1 MSGTHAAAALLEE
14 MGMAREDVMRLVAVR
29 AAAQKTQSW
38 RQIPLYG
45 AEDRDTD
52 LHRQVQAA
60 GPRSRGGRGDGR
72 HFELAEGFRAGGAYV
87 RSVEDLD
94 FPLRPLLRWAVDNG
108 SVPVSDA
115 DLPGF
120 LLSAYGGDASSL
132 AGRADFRSTWG
143 RLADT
148 LLADS
153 LGEGLRTPARDEI
166 VASLKLMWLIES
178 TGHDEQAAPADMT
191 VGTWLQRTVVVLPRA
206 ARQPG
211 FSPARPGGGG
221 QQPGGG
227 QPAAPDDSRLKQMVA
242 ARAELLRVTSRE
254 ESFEQPAE
262 EQPSELERRLDQV
275 EQRCADSSEPRL
287 MRRPSRERA
296 ERLVRPTLTRAAVDA
311 LPAATREVLTSM
323 RLDMARLNP
332 FQAVAELD
340 SMIASEAAAVV
351 RAEKPP
357 MVLRIGGGTVDL
369 KALQAS
375 LAGSVAGWTQLLDK
389 TEGCSF
395 EAGIGDLLVVR
406 QTLKAYEL
414 ADFAHVENVLA
425 GESREREHR
434 RLSLREEMVTTET
447 ETETEKERDLQSTE
461 RNEMQNEAERT
472 VKNEFGLD
480 AGLQLSGSYGPTVS
494 FSSSLSMGF
503 STSSEETERRASSF
517 SREVTEKTAE
527 RTRERLREETRR
539 RTLEQVEELNRHKVD
554 NTAAPNGHVRGIYRW
569 LNKVYDAQVFNYGQR
584 MMFEFVVPEPAAY
597 FLWAIVEN
605 PPNETV
611 LVKPTFP
618 TSPDGSRPLQ
628 ASDLTSENLH
638 AYLTLYQVTDA
649 PPHPASS
656 LVVSHFDG
664 LDDTGQSK
672 TLGRGT
678 KIGIPAGYETST
690 ALLSAASAGM
700 ALDSFFVFIGGKSHV
715 PLYDGLQRVIT
726 FNRKFAGEISVSIYG
741 GSTSAYSLGI
751 DLFCTLSDAG
761 LAKWQ
766 QQAFEAILRSYLTQ
780 QAEYEEKLAAQQ
792 IQKGIQIL
800 GRNPLENRRIERD
813 ELKKL
818 TISMLT
824 DDSDPSLNAFFP
836 GGTDAEPEID
846 VEAACA
852 AGSRIRFFENAFEW
866 RNMTY
871 VLYPYFWGRKA
882 RWISALHLTD
892 PDPDFAAFLKAGAAR
907 VQVPVRPGFE
917 SAIAYYCQ
925 TGKIWNGEN
934 PPLIDDDLYVPIVEE
949 ITENLGKLDGG
960 VPYPEGSEPWEVRV
974 PTSLVL
980 VQNLEEI
987 PGIRDTLT
995 NQDANILP
1003 PGQ

>member
-1 MSGTHAAAALLEE
+1 
-14 MGMAREDVMRLVAVR
+14 MAREDVMRLVAVR
-29 AAAQKTQSW
+29 AAAQKNQSW
-38 RQIPLYG
+38 RQVPLYG
-45 AEDRDTD
+45 AEARDTE
-52 LHRQVQAA
+52 LHRQIQAA
-60 GPRSRGGRGDGR
+60 GPRSHGGGR
-72 HFELAEGFRAGGAYV
+72 HFELAEGFRSGTTYV
-87 RSVEDLD
+87 RQIESLD

-108 SVPVSDA
+108 SVPISDA

-120 LLSAYGGDASSL
+120 LLSAYGRDASSL

-153 LGEGLRTPARDEI
+153 VGEGVRTPARDEV
-166 VASLKLMWLIES
+166 VASLKLMWLIEITS
-178 TGHDEQAAPADMT
+178 RTEQAVPLDMK
-191 VGTWLQRTVVVLPRA
+191 VGTWLQRTVVVLPRV
-206 ARQPG
+206 ARRPG
-211 FSPARPGGGG
+211 FSPARPAGG
-221 QQPGGG
+221 QQPSGS
-227 QPAAPDDSRLKQMVA
+227 QPATPDDSRLKQMVA
-242 ARAELLRVTSRE
+242 ARAELLRVTSRA

-275 EQRCADSSEPRL
+275 EQRCAGSSEPRL
-287 MRRPSRERA
+287 MRRPSRERS
-296 ERLVRPTLTRAAVDA
+296 ERLVRPMLARAAVDA
-311 LPAATREVLTSM
+311 LPAATREVLASL
-323 RLDMARLNP
+323 RLDTERIDP

-340 SMIASEAAAVV
+340 VVIASEAAAVV
-351 RAEKPP
+351 RTEKPP
-357 MVLRIGGGTVDL
+357 MVVRIGGGTMDL
-369 KALQAS
+369 KELQAS

-461 RNEMQNEAERT
+461 RNEMQSEAEKT
-472 VKNEFGLD
+472 LKSEFGVD

-494 FSSSLSMGF
+494 FSSSLSMSF

-539 RTLEQVEELNRHKVD
+539 RTLEQTEELNRHKVD

-618 TSPDGSRPLQ
+618 GAPGGNRPLK
-628 ASDLTSENLH
+628 ASDLTSENVQM
-638 AYLTLYQVTDA
+638 YLTRYQVTDA
-649 PPHPASS
+649 PPYPASS
-656 LVVSHFDG
+656 VVVSHFDG
-664 LDDTGQSK
+664 LDDTGQAK

-678 KIGIPAGYETST
+678 KIGIPAGYETNT
-690 ALLSAASAGM
+690 ALLSAANSGM
-700 ALDSFFVFIGGKSHV
+700 AMDSFFVFIGGKNHV

-726 FNRKFAGEISVSIYG
+726 FSHKFAGEISVSIYG
-741 GSTSAYSLGI
+741 GDTSAYSLGI

-761 LAKWQ
+761 LRKWQ
-766 QQAFEAILRSYLTQ
+766 QQTFEAILRAYLTQ

-824 DDSDPSLNAFFP
+824 DDSDPSLDAFFP
-836 GGTDAEPEID
+836 GGTDSEPVID

-925 TGKIWNGEN
+925 TGKIWNGED

-949 ITENLGKLDGG
+949 ITENLGKLDDG
-960 VPYPEGSEPWEVRV
+960 VPYPEGSGPWEVRI

-987 PGIRDTLT
+987 PGVRDTLT
-995 NQDANILP
+995 NQNANILP
-1003 PGQ
+1003 PSQ